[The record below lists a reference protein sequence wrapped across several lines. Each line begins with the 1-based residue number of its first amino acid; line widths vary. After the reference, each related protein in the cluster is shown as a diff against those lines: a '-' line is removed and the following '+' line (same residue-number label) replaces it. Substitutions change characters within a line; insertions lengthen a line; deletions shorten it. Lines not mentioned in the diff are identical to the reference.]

1 MVAFNPILSYVK
13 TQKIYK
19 TINLNFHIH
28 WYISDKCYQYVSLVI
43 KTRLCFENVSY
54 FISFVVKTS
63 LKQSIEEIRP
73 CRHYTERE
81 REVEVSCRNP
91 KLRVTALNDLWDKQH
106 SVKVRLCL
114 IHYVQVREKRSK
126 KRSKDFRNEKLRR
139 KIESVFEVG

>member
-1 MVAFNPILSYVK
+1 MGFMVAFNPILSYVE

-19 TINLNFHIH
+19 TINLNFHT
-28 WYISDKCYQYVSLVI
+28 DKCYQYVSLVI

-81 REVEVSCRNP
+81 RGRGQLQKS
-91 KLRVTALNDLWDKQH
+91 
-106 SVKVRLCL
+106 
-114 IHYVQVREKRSK
+114 
-126 KRSKDFRNEKLRR
+126 
-139 KIESVFEVG
+139 